1 MFRRKFIKATGATM
15 LGGALAGCSG
25 TSSGNTETG
34 GGATETASDGATDT
48 TSEDTGTTGDGTGT
62 ESDDLGD
69 LDSEILDDDP
79 EALQVTNE
87 ELYEEESAV
96 GLRGTVENT
105 GDVPYESV
113 EVEVTL
119 QDDQGEVLY
128 EFIDETEEEQMQTL
142 KAGAEWEF
150 DVVFEEAKMN
160 EVRKYTVELD
170 GDRAQSPGDETVGNE
185 TDNGTATGTSMNE
198 TTTTSS

>member
-25 TSSGNTETG
+25 SSSGSTETG
-34 GGATETASDGATDT
+34 GATGTGGAADT
-48 TSEDTGTTGDGTGT
+48 TSEGTETSSGATGT
-62 ESDDLGD
+62 ESDELGD
-69 LDSEILDDDP
+69 VDGEVLDDSP
-79 EALQVTNE
+79 EGLEVTDE
-87 ELYEEESAV
+87 ELYDEESAV
-96 GLRGTVENT
+96 GLRGTVQNT
-105 GDVPYESV
+105 GDVPFESV

-142 KAGAEWEF
+142 EAGAEWEF
-150 DVVFEEAKMN
+150 DVVFEEANMA
-160 EVRKYTVELD
+160 EVSSYQIELD
-170 GDRAQSPGDETVGNE
+170 GDRAQSPGDETMGNE
-185 TDNGTATGTSMNE
+185 TGNGTATGTGMNE

>member
-34 GGATETASDGATDT
+34 GGATETTSGADT
-48 TSEDTGTTGDGTGT
+48 TSEDTGTTSDGTGT

-69 LDSEILDDDP
+69 LDGEILDDDP
-79 EALQVTNE
+79 EGLQVASE
-87 ELYEEESAV
+87 ELYEEASAV

-128 EFIDETEEEQMQTL
+128 EFIDETEEEQVQTL
-142 KAGAEWEF
+142 EAGAEWEF

-170 GDRAQSPGDETVGNE
+170 GDRAQSADDEPVGNE
-185 TDNGTATGTSMNE
+185 TGNGTATGTSMNE